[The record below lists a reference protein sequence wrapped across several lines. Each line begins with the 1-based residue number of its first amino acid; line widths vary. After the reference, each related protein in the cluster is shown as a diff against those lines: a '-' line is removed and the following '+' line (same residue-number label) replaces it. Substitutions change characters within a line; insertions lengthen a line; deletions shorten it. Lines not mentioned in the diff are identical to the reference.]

1 MIFNLIVILTLS
13 VLVTMFAVSNS
24 SAVSVNLILW
34 QTQQV
39 SLAIVI
45 LVSVLIGVIF
55 TGAIA
60 LYTKIS
66 DSWKIYGLESKLRDY
81 ERMSGEQQNLQG

>member
-1 MIFNLIVILTLS
+1 MIFNLIVVLTLS
-13 VLVTMFAVSNS
+13 ILVTMFAVSNS
-24 SAVSVNLILW
+24 AAVSVNLILW

-45 LVSVLIGVIF
+45 LVSVLIGVMF
-55 TGAIA
+55 TGVIA

-66 DSWKIYGLESKLRDY
+66 DSMKIFRLESKLREYDG
-81 ERMSGEQQNLQG
+81 MTSEQQNQQG

>member
-13 VLVTMFAVSNS
+13 ILVTMFAVSNS
-24 SAVSVNLILW
+24 SVVSVNLILW
-34 QTQQV
+34 QIQQV

-45 LVSVLIGVIF
+45 LVSVLAGVIF

-60 LYTKIS
+60 LSAKIS
-66 DSWKIYGLESKLRDY
+66 DSFRIHSLESKLRQY
-81 ERMSGEQQNLQG
+81 ERMNEEQQNLQG